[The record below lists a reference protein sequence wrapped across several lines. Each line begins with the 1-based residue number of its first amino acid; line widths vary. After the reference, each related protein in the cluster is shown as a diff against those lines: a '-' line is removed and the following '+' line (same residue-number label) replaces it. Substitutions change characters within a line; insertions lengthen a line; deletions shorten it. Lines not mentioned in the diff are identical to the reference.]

1 MRRARDARTLTALP
15 SCARPQI
22 MREYFG
28 SLEEE
33 SIRDNFVLVY
43 ELLDEVGVQHC
54 PLGAQGQQRAAWTSV
69 ASAP

>member
-1 MRRARDARTLTALP
+1 MLCPSRGLTP
-15 SCARPQI
+15 CARRSAARPSQI

-43 ELLDEVGVQHC
+43 ELLDEVG
-54 PLGAQGQQRAAWTSV
+54 
-69 ASAP
+69 